1 MSPKGNNNMKA
12 KSVSSEEKSEPAAPL
27 QAGAKEIK
35 LQTIRGM
42 RDILPEEYPLMHAV
56 TRAVERVAQDFRYER
71 ILVPLVETTSLFS
84 RSVGTET
91 DIVEK
96 EMYTFNDRG
105 GENIT
110 LRPEFTAS
118 IARAY
123 IEHGMHARPQPVRL
137 WDMGPAFRYDR
148 PQAGRY
154 RQFWQYDFE
163 VLGDGHPIL
172 DAQLIAA
179 LTTLYQSLS
188 VPVTIAIN
196 SIGEKACRPAYTKA
210 LVEYLS
216 SHRSSLCEDCA
227 RRMETNPLRALD
239 CKEPGC
245 QRVLQEAPQIVD
257 WLCENCREHF
267 VKVLEYLDELEAP
280 YYLEPRLVRG
290 LDYYTRTTFEV
301 MAKVA
306 EPSGMGTEGEG
317 VPLVIGG
324 GGRYDTLVAELGGRP
339 TPAVGFAGGVE
350 RLILAMQRSG
360 FSAPPRPAPQLFLS
374 QLGNEARKKA
384 LSLSFHLRRAGY
396 TVADQFSKDGLS
408 QQLEVAGRLGCRY
421 TLILGQKEL
430 LDGTII
436 IRDMES
442 GIQEIVDYAK
452 VMQEIEKR
460 FSREDSLIKKIPII
474 FQPSADARKPDLK
487 REEYLLKDTLE
498 KAEGDDVLVETESM
512 SIEEVTEE
520 IVEGVEAEEEGGLSS
535 GLKWVP
541 DDNGAEFEDQEKY

>member
-1 MSPKGNNNMKA
+1 MSPKGNNIIRVKGIPP
-12 KSVSSEEKSEPAAPL
+12 EEKIESSVL
-27 QAGAKEIK
+27 VQADAKEAK

-42 RDILPEEYPLMHAV
+42 RDVLPEEYPLWSSV
-56 TRAVERVAQDFRYER
+56 FQAVERVAQDFRYER

-123 IEHGMHARPQPVRL
+123 IEHGMHACPQPVRL

-163 VLGDGHPIL
+163 VLGDGHPIV

-179 LTTLYQSLS
+179 LTTLYNTLS
-188 VPVTIAIN
+188 VPVVIAIN

-210 LVEYLS
+210 LVDYLS
-216 SHRSSLCEDCA
+216 SHRSSLCEDCG

-245 QRVLQEAPQIVD
+245 QRVLAQAPQIVD

-267 VKVLEYLDELEAP
+267 VKVLEYLDELEVP
-280 YYLEPRLVRG
+280 YCLEPRLVRG

-301 MAKVA
+301 MAKVP
-306 EPSGMGTEGEG
+306 EPSSAGTEGEG
-317 VPLVIGG
+317 VALAIGG
-324 GGRYDTLVAELGGRP
+324 GGRYDTLIAELGGRA

-360 FSAPPRPAPQLFLS
+360 FTAPSRPTPQLFLA

-384 LSLSFHLRRAGY
+384 LSLTFHLRRAGY

-430 LDGTII
+430 LDSTII

-460 FSREDSLIKKIPII
+460 FSREDLQTKKIPII
-474 FQPSADARKPDLK
+474 FQPSADVRKPDLK

-498 KAEGDDVLVETESM
+498 KADGDDLIVETESM

-520 IVEGVEAEEEGGLSS
+520 IVEGVEREEEGGLAG

-541 DDNGAEFEDQEKY
+541 DDNGAEFEDEEKY

>member
-1 MSPKGNNNMKA
+1 MSQKGNNNMKA
-12 KSVSSEEKSEPAAPL
+12 KSAPPEEKVESSLPA
-27 QAGAKEIK
+27 QAGAKDAK
-35 LQTIRGM
+35 VQTIRGM
-42 RDILPEEYPLMHAV
+42 RDVLPEEYPLWSSV
-56 TRAVERVAQDFRYER
+56 FQAVERVAQDFRYER
-71 ILVPLVETTSLFS
+71 ILVPLVEATGLFS

-148 PQAGRY
+148 PQAGRH

-163 VLGDGHPIL
+163 VLGDGHPII

-179 LTTLYQSLS
+179 LTTLYNTLS

-196 SIGEKACRPAYTKA
+196 SIGEKACRPAYIKA
-210 LVEYLS
+210 LVDYLS
-216 SHRSSLCEDCA
+216 SHRSSLCEDCG

-239 CKEPGC
+239 CKEPEC
-245 QRVLQEAPQIVD
+245 QRVLAQAPQIVD

-306 EPSGMGTEGEG
+306 DPSGIETEGEG
-317 VPLVIGG
+317 IALAIGG
-324 GGRYDTLVAELGGRP
+324 GGRYDTLVAELGGRA

-360 FSAPPRPAPQLFLS
+360 FSAPPRPSPQLFLA
-374 QLGNEARKKA
+374 QLGNEARKKT
-384 LSLSFHLRRAGY
+384 LSLSLHLRRAGY

-408 QQLEVAGRLGCRY
+408 QQLEVAARLGCRY

-430 LDGTII
+430 LDCTII

-452 VMQEIEKR
+452 VIQEIEKR
-460 FSREDSLIKKIPII
+460 FSRKDLLAKKVSLP
-474 FQPSADARKPDLK
+474 PPLNNDMRKPDLK
-487 REEYLLKDTLE
+487 REEYLLKESFE
-498 KAEGDDVLVETESM
+498 KAEGEEIVVESESM
-512 SIEEVTEE
+512 SIEEITEE
-520 IVEGVEAEEEGGLSS
+520 IEGVETDGEEKYGS

-541 DDNGAEFEDQEKY
+541 DSNGVEYGDEEKY

>member
-1 MSPKGNNNMKA
+1 
-12 KSVSSEEKSEPAAPL
+12 
-27 QAGAKEIK
+27 
-35 LQTIRGM
+35 
-42 RDILPEEYPLMHAV
+42 
-56 TRAVERVAQDFRYER
+56 
-71 ILVPLVETTSLFS
+71 
-84 RSVGTET
+84 
-91 DIVEK
+91 
-96 EMYTFNDRG
+96 MYTFNDRG

-123 IEHGMHARPQPVRL
+123 IEHGMYSRPQPVRL

-154 RQFWQYDFE
+154 RQFWQYDLE
-163 VLGDGHPIL
+163 VLGDGHPII

-179 LTTLYQSLS
+179 VATLYQTLS
-188 VPVTIAIN
+188 VPIVIAIN
-196 SIGEKACRPAYTKA
+196 SIGEKACRPAYIKA
-210 LVEYLS
+210 LVDYLS
-216 SHRSSLCEDCA
+216 SHRSSLCENCV

-245 QRVLQEAPQIVD
+245 QLALAQAPQIID

-267 VKVLEYLDELEAP
+267 VKVLEYLDELEVP
-280 YYLEPRLVRG
+280 YYLEPKLVRG

-301 MAKVA
+301 MAKAGDPAGLGV
-306 EPSGMGTEGEG
+306 EGEG
-317 VPLVIGG
+317 VSLAIGG
-324 GGRYDTLVAELGGRP
+324 GGRYDNLIAELGGRA
-339 TPAVGFAGGVE
+339 TPAVGFAGGIE

-360 FSAPPRPAPQLFLS
+360 FAPLPPSAPQLFLA
-374 QLGNEARKKA
+374 QLGNEARKKT
-384 LSLSFHLRRAGY
+384 LSLSFQLRRAGY

-430 LDGTII
+430 LDSTII

-460 FSREDSLIKKIPII
+460 FSREDPQTKKIPII
-474 FQPSADARKPDLK
+474 FQPSADVRKPDLK

-498 KAEGDDVLVETESM
+498 KAEGDDLIVETESM

-520 IVEGVEAEEEGGLSS
+520 AVEGVEREEEGGLAS

-541 DDNGAEFEDQEKY
+541 DDNGAEFEDEEKY